1 MARALDGTCR
11 EIQGGEVMKKKIRK
25 LIYNYVFK
33 RVAAWREGRIKDQEL
48 TDALYTYCDTN
59 LKEAKICGE
68 HPRFG
73 CATEMKIND
82 EMDDVSGLENKE
94 L

>member
-1 MARALDGTCR
+1 M
-11 EIQGGEVMKKKIRK
+11 KKIRK

-33 RVAAWREGRIKDQEL
+33 RVVAWQEGRIEDQEL

-73 CATEMKIND
+73 CDTEMKIND
-82 EMDDVSGLENKE
+82 EMDDVSDLAKEAAKKMLEGK
-94 L
+94 